1 LLEALT
7 AYEEWLNIAIVVDMG
22 NPGVIKA
29 VFFDWFNT
37 LARYEPPR
45 EELHSHVLRE
55 FGIAISSSDLMLGVL
70 AADKYFFAEVARLS
84 LSKRSPEEQ
93 AELYVHY
100 ANIMLNEVGI
110 KVDEK
115 LIPQIV
121 KKWPQVFDQI
131 SFILFDDVLSTLRTL
146 KERKLILGLL
156 TNATKDAISIHRKL
170 GLEPYLN
177 FTVTSEEAREEK
189 PNPAIF
195 LLALEKAG
203 VGASEAVHVGDQHD
217 LDVVGARGVGIN
229 PVLIDRFDLYPE
241 VSDCPRIRTLPE
253 LAEHL

>member
-1 LLEALT
+1 
-7 AYEEWLNIAIVVDMG
+7 MG
-22 NPGVIKA
+22 NLGVIKA

-37 LARYEPPR
+37 LAYYQPPR
-45 EELHSHVLRE
+45 EELHSQVLCE
-55 FGIAISSSDLMLGVL
+55 FGIEVLPSDLMPGVL
-70 AADKYFFAEVARLS
+70 TADKYFFAEIARLS

-100 ANIMLNEVGI
+100 ANIMLNEIGA
-110 KVDEK
+110 KVDK
-115 LIPQIV
+115 RLIPQIV
-121 KKWPQVFDQI
+121 KKWPQVFGQMT
-131 SFILFDDVLSTLRTL
+131 FILFDDVLSTLRTL

-189 PNPAIF
+189 PNPPIF
-195 LLALEKAG
+195 LLALERAG
-203 VGASEAVHVGDQHD
+203 VGASEAVYVGDQHA

-229 PVLIDRFDLYPE
+229 AVLIDRFDLYPE